1 LLEKSSDI
9 PASRGR
15 DAFLQRN
22 RLRRKHDLLSTRDA
36 HLGFLIP
43 VETGS
48 DEMASKEDEMLDRR
62 EWMKRAGIAA
72 LATGFGSVK
81 ALALD
86 TVTLPFENGERPLVQ
101 YPQKRPMIGLTSR
114 PPQLE
119 TPFSIFNDGP
129 ITPNN
134 AFFVR
139 YHLAGVPLDIDPDK
153 FTLEVKG
160 KVNKP
165 LKLSLKDIR
174 KLRSVELVAVN
185 QCSGNSRGF
194 FNPRVAGGQLGNGAM
209 GNARWHG
216 VPLKTVLDMAGVQQ
230 GAKQVTF
237 NGMDGPV
244 LDTTPDFVKALD
256 VDHAL
261 DGEVMLAYGMNGDD
275 LPYLNGFPLRLIVP
289 GYYGTY
295 WVKHL
300 NEITVIDSVFDGFW
314 MKTAYRIP
322 DTPCNCVE
330 PGTTPQATIPINRF
344 TVRSFIT
351 SFADGAKLKAGGTT
365 LKGIAFDG
373 GKGIKEVAVSTDGGK
388 TWTPAKLGK
397 DLGKYSF
404 REWKLPVKLAAGS
417 YELKVRATSNS
428 GETQPAEPRWN
439 PAGYLRN
446 VIETVR
452 VTVA

>member
-1 LLEKSSDI
+1 VS
-9 PASRGR
+9 
-15 DAFLQRN
+15 
-22 RLRRKHDLLSTRDA
+22 
-36 HLGFLIP
+36 P
-43 VETGS
+43 VETGCHNN
-48 DEMASKEDEMLDRR
+48 ASEEVKKMLDRR
-62 EWMKRAGIAA
+62 ELMKRAGLAAVAAGFNSVSA
-72 LATGFGSVK
+72 LAQ
-81 ALALD
+81 D
-86 TVTLPFENGERPLVQ
+86 TVTLPFDNGERPLVK

-114 PPQLE
+114 PPQIE
-119 TPFSIFNDGP
+119 TPFRIFDDGP

-139 YHLAGVPLDIDPDK
+139 YHLAGIPLDIDPDK

-160 KVNKP
+160 KVDRP
-165 LKLSLKDIR
+165 LKISLKEIK
-174 KLRSVELVAVN
+174 KLKPVELVAVN

-194 FNPRVAGGQLGNGAM
+194 FSPRVAGGQLGNGAM
-209 GNARWHG
+209 GNARWRG
-216 VPLKTVLDMAGVQQ
+216 VPLRTVLDMAGIQQ

-244 LDTTPDFVKALD
+244 MDTTPDFVKALD
-256 VDHAL
+256 IDHAS
-261 DGEVMLAYGMNGDD
+261 DGEVMLAYGMNGED
-275 LPYLNGFPLRLIVP
+275 LPLLNGFPLRLVVP
-289 GYYGTY
+289 GYFGTY

-330 PGTTPQATIPINRF
+330 PGTAPKATIPINRF

-351 SFADGAKLKAGGTT
+351 NVVDGAKLKAGSAT

-373 GKGIKEVAVSTDGGK
+373 GKGIKEVAVSIDGGES
-388 TWTPAKLGK
+388 WTPAKLGK

-404 REWKLPVKLAAGS
+404 REWKLKVKLAAGPQQ
-417 YELKVRATSNS
+417 LKVRATSNA
-428 GETQPAEPRWN
+428 GETQAMEPKWN

-446 VIETVR
+446 VVETVR
-452 VTVA
+452 VTAA